1 MTKRATSPRLLGVFT
16 EGARLGAGHAAI
28 DPALNSGIVAA
39 AHSMVATNDDKAQ
52 AIDIAAAIEFITER
66 VRDGDLSDLEAI
78 LVGQAVALNIASTEM
93 LARARKIGTAD
104 AVNTL
109 AAAGMRAAAQ
119 SRAAIDSLVNLK
131 NPRQVAFVKQAN
143 INNGGQQQVNNGGA
157 AQSPFAPAHEA
168 TAPNKLLV
176 EANASPILE
185 PRAACR
191 SGRGNQTLEAVEV
204 RHRTTQHARKG
215 NRGT

>member
-1 MTKRATSPRLLGVFT
+1 MTERVSTPRMIGLFT
-16 EGARLGAGHAAI
+16 KGARLGAGHAAI
-28 DPALNSGIVAA
+28 DPALNAGIVAA
-39 AHSMVATNDDKAQ
+39 AHSIVAPNDDKAQ
-52 AIDIAAAIEFITER
+52 AIDAAAAIEFITQR

-93 LARARKIGTAD
+93 LTRARKIGTAD
-104 AVNTL
+104 ALNTL

-143 INNGGQQQVNNGGA
+143 INNGGQQQVNSGGV
-157 AQSPFAPAHEA
+157 AQSSLAPAHEA

-185 PRAACR
+185 PRAARR
-191 SGRGNQTLEAVEV
+191 SGRGNQTLEAVGV
-204 RHRTTQHARKG
+204 RHRTAQPGRKG
-215 NRGT
+215 SRGT